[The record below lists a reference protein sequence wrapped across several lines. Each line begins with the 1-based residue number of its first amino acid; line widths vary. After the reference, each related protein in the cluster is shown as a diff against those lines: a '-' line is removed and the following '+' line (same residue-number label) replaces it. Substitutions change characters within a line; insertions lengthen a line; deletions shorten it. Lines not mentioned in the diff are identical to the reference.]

1 MSPKL
6 PRVTAAEV
14 RRAIEKAGFAVVRQS
29 GSHQILRNAAGR
41 RITLP
46 VHAGRVIHPKIL
58 ARVLDDAE
66 LSVEQFRELL

>member
-6 PRVTAAEV
+6 PRVTAAQV
-14 RRAIEKAGFAVVRQS
+14 SRAVMKAGFEVVRQS
-29 GSHQILRNAAGR
+29 GSHQILMNALGR

-58 ARVLDDAE
+58 ARILTDAE
-66 LSVEQFRELL
+66 LTVEQFRELL